1 MKLRDKAEIIAACAV
16 IPPALE
22 MFAATRT
29 LAWVGGIRP
38 RTRPSPP
45 PESIASAVDRVLLRA
60 PGPWH
65 HTCLRRAVTIAAL
78 LRRAGQEPEVIFGVR
93 RSTDGALQAHAWLRC
108 DGIDPYLEPPTTDR
122 FEPLSKAGR

>member
-1 MKLRDKAEIIAACAV
+1 VRLRDKAEIVAACVV

-22 MFAATRT
+22 MFAATKT
-29 LAWVGGIRP
+29 LDWVRSLRP
-38 RTRPSPP
+38 RKRPSPP
-45 PESIASAVDRVLLRA
+45 PESLASAVDRVLMRA

-78 LRRAGQEPEVIFGVR
+78 LRRAGREPEVIFGVR
-93 RSTDGALQAHAWLRC
+93 RTTDGALEAHAWLRC

-122 FEPLSKAGR
+122 FEPLTRAAP

>member
-1 MKLRDKAEIIAACAV
+1 VRLRDKAEIVAACAV

-22 MFAATRT
+22 MLAATKT
-29 LAWVGGIRP
+29 LAWVGKIRP
-38 RTRPSPP
+38 RERPSPP

-78 LRRAGQEPEVIFGVR
+78 LRRAGREPEVIFGVR
-93 RSTDGALQAHAWLRC
+93 RSTAGELQAHAWLRC

-122 FEPLSKAGR
+122 FEPLSKP